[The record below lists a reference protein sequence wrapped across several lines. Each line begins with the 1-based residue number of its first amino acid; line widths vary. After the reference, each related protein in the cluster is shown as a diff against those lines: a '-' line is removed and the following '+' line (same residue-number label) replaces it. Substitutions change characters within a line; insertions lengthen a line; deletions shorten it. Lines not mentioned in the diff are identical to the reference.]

1 MSSEQRAAEKWN
13 AIEKEKIN
21 RQIEQL
27 RREASVDRMK
37 VSDSTQNLVN
47 YCLIHENNDALV
59 SGFGFTRPNPFD
71 DEETRS
77 LRWLLILVTMNILS
91 KNVLFYLIVLFVLIS
106 IFLYL
111 F

>member
-1 MSSEQRAAEKWN
+1 MSSEQRAAAKRF
-13 AIEKEKIN
+13 AIEKEKYDK
-21 RQIEQL
+21 QIEQL
-27 RREASVDRMK
+27 RREASVNRMK

-59 SGFGFTRPNPFD
+59 SGFGYTRPNPFD

-77 LRWLLILVTMNILS
+77 LRWLLIRFTINILS
-91 KNVLFYLIVLFVLIS
+91 KNVLFYLIVLFVLIT
-106 IFLYL
+106 IFLFL